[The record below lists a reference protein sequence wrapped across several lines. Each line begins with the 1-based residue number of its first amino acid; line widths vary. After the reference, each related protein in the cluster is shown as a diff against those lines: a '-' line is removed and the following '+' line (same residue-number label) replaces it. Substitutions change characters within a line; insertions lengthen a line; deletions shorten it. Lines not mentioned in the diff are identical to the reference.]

1 MKDIEM
7 KCKRSLLQEGV
18 PEELIQQWYEAVY
31 VNPDASV
38 FDGLFRDYMWAISD
52 SDIMDLL
59 TVYGEDGSEAALH
72 AMIKYF
78 TKLLGIKREL
88 KTVEVNCVDSVA
100 CLVGVEERRLVE
112 LDLAVNTKNY
122 RAFDGAAL
130 MIAMAHEMWHVCQVE
145 RMGRWLD
152 EHYGAEFDF
161 RSEMD
166 RELLYYLNHMC
177 VIELEESERFYAGQI
192 IEREAYRM
200 TDFMATR
207 IKMFS
212 PKVHAK
218 AKQSIRQAEAV
229 LVG

>member
-1 MKDIEM
+1 MKDVEM
-7 KCKRSLLQEGV
+7 KCKMSLLREGV
-18 PEELIQQWYEAVY
+18 PEELVQKWYEAVY
-31 VNPDASV
+31 VNSDVSE

-59 TVYGEDGSEAALH
+59 TVYGEEGSETALQ
-72 AMIKYF
+72 AMTKYF

-88 KTVEVNCVDSVA
+88 KTVAVDCVDSVA
-100 CLVGVEERRLVE
+100 CLVGIEGRRLVE
-112 LDLAVNTKNY
+112 LDLAVNMESYQT
-122 RAFDGAAL
+122 FDGAAL
-130 MIAMAHEMWHVCQVE
+130 MIVMAHEMWHVCQVE

-161 RSEMD
+161 WSEMD

-177 VIELEESERFYAGQI
+177 MIELEESERFYAGQI
-192 IEREAYRM
+192 VEREAYRM

-207 IKMFS
+207 IRMFS

-218 AKQSIRQAEAV
+218 AKQSILQAKAV